1 MVLRNK
7 HVKGIQLK
15 IRNHLSVLIF
25 KDVKCVMN
33 LQLKNLEIKETVGL
47 NRHIIF
53 GEFMN
58 MEEFKV

>member
-7 HVKGIQLK
+7 HVKGIQPK

-25 KDVKCVMN
+25 KDAKIVMN
-33 LQLKNLEIKETVGL
+33 LQLKSLEIKETVGL

>member
-25 KDVKCVMN
+25 KDAKIVMN